1 MDAEARPAAEQGYER
16 IGPTAWGIAYRRTFF
31 DIPHSREIFHEL
43 QRIMEPPELTPELE
57 DERASAH
64 DLQFEARFRL
74 VSRLLKEKGAD
85 QVLEIASGFSPRGLI
100 LAQDP
105 SITYVELDL
114 QGILRAKRDIVE
126 KLVQQ
131 SKVRRQSN
139 LHFWEGNALAV
150 QDLQGAA
157 RIFRDRPIAVI
168 HEGLLRYLS
177 FQEKALMAENIHRL
191 LERFGGVWITPDI
204 SVRKKGFSVADE
216 KTKEQNLRE
225 QRMTGIDLTK
235 NRFDSEEAAF
245 RFFEGLGFR
254 VERHSFMEVADEL
267 VLPQRLNLSRE
278 QVAERIGRSIAF
290 AMRLPQCSYGVRTAR
305 LMA

>member
-1 MDAEARPAAEQGYER
+1 MDAEARPAMEQGHER
-16 IGPTAWGIAYRRTFF
+16 ISPTAWGIAYRRTFF
-31 DIPHSREIFHEL
+31 DIPHSTEIFHEL
-43 QRIMEPPELTPELE
+43 QRIMEPPELTSELL
-57 DERASAH
+57 DEKASAH

-131 SKVRRQSN
+131 SKVPRQSN
-139 LHFWEGNALAV
+139 LHFWEGNALEQ
-150 QDLQGAA
+150 QDLQGAV
-157 RIFRDRPIAVI
+157 RTFRDRPIAVI

-177 FQEKALMAENIHRL
+177 FQEQALMAENIHCL

-204 SVRKKGFSVADE
+204 SVKKKGSSVPDE

-225 QRMTGIDLTK
+225 QHMTGIDLTK
-235 NRFDSEEAAF
+235 NRFDSEEAAC
-245 RFFEGLGFR
+245 RFFEGLGFT
-254 VERHSFMEVADEL
+254 VERHSFMEAADEL
-267 VLPQRLNLSRE
+267 VLPQRLKLTRE
-278 QVAERIGRSIAF
+278 QVAERIGRSVAF
-290 AMRLPQCSYGVRTAR
+290 VMRLPN
-305 LMA
+305 